1 MSSMKVN
8 ALMPS
13 PVDCTRTFS
22 STTSPSR
29 MSRLRLTVQHTALS
43 GIVDMLIPQE
53 EGNLGAV
60 AAAEA

>member
-1 MSSMKVN
+1 
-8 ALMPS
+8 
-13 PVDCTRTFS
+13 
-22 STTSPSR
+22 